1 MRILVLSNLYP
12 PVARGG
18 FEVECSG
25 VVERLRESHEVLVL
39 TTKLER
45 ASAGPEREVRRELA
59 FLSDDWRGALRA
71 PAVAPAAVRHARRA
85 LEWKPDLIYAW
96 NVSSTPQAA
105 LRVLADSGVP
115 LAFRVCSHV
124 LADLFVEDQFLRE
137 LLPRSRG
144 PARSLWS
151 AGCRALNAL
160 PGMRLAP
167 RAAVRMAIA
176 WNSETMK
183 RLVEPPAFVE
193 TAFERVIHSVPRH
206 GGLYASVERDP
217 GPEPEIAFV
226 GRVTPFKGVAVAIE
240 ALARLRSEHG
250 IGARLV
256 VVGPED
262 REHGAQMRA
271 LARRLGVGEQVRWH
285 GQSAP
290 AQVAEVLAR
299 AHVLIVPS
307 VWDEPF
313 PLVTIEGALA
323 RVPLVASD
331 VGGISEG
338 MHADEHALLFPRG
351 DSSAAAAALART
363 LREGES
369 TAARVA
375 RARARAES
383 FRLQP
388 YLDEQELFVRDAQR
402 ALAAL
407 SPDDDVAGAGA
418 GEDE

>member
-12 PVARGG
+12 PVTQGG

-25 VVERLRESHEVLVL
+25 VVERLRARHEVLVL
-39 TTKLER
+39 TTTLER
-45 ASAGPEREVRRELA
+45 RRAGEQHDVRRELA

-71 PAVAPAAVRHARRA
+71 PAVAPAAIRSARRA
-85 LEWKPDLIYAW
+85 LEWKPDLVYAW

-105 LRVLADSGVP
+105 LRVLADSGLP

-137 LLPRSRG
+137 LLPRTRN
-144 PARSLWS
+144 PARSAWS
-151 AGCRALNAL
+151 LGCRALNAL
-160 PGMRLAP
+160 PTMRLAP
-167 RAAVRMAIA
+167 QAPLRAAIS

-183 RLVEPPAFVE
+183 RLVKPPAFVE
-193 TAFERVIHSVPRH
+193 TVFERVIHSVPRH
-206 GGLYASVERDP
+206 GGLYASVERHP
-217 GPEPEIAFV
+217 APEPEIAFV
-226 GRVTPFKGVAVAIE
+226 GRVTPFKGVGVAIE

-250 IGARLV
+250 INARLV

-262 REHGAQMRA
+262 PDHGAEMRA
-271 LARRLGVGEQVRWH
+271 LARRLGVGDQVRWR

-299 AHVLIVPS
+299 AHAMIVPS

-363 LREGES
+363 LREGEG
-369 TAARVA
+369 TAARVT

-388 YLDEQELFVRDAQR
+388 YLDEQELFVRDAER
-402 ALAAL
+402 ALAAR
-407 SPDDDVAGAGA
+407 SPDDDVVGAGA
-418 GEDE
+418 DEGD